1 MMQQTPNRSPV
12 TEYLRG
18 EATGVD
24 DPTLKAEI
32 EQITDW
38 FNRGYNRMA
47 TKKQGANVFCS
58 LHLGQTPETP
68 ETGARVEI
76 DTSILKLGGM
86 GSEAFAALHS
96 RWQKSRKVDPD
107 AKKPV
112 TQRFWGPLFDEIEKA
127 LLEVKAPGELKAL
140 KGNENNPMFAKM
152 QKYASISSF
161 RVGWVGDLEYGH
173 PGEWAA
179 RIMDTESRA
188 GAFDGRTT
196 ASSTEVSACNP
207 IIEE

>member
-112 TQRFWGPLFDEIEKA
+112 TQRFWGLIWNTDIRANGPRGLWIQNPEPERLMGEQQPLRPRYLHA
-127 LLEVKAPGELKAL
+127 TP
-140 KGNENNPMFAKM
+140 
-152 QKYASISSF
+152 SSKS
-161 RVGWVGDLEYGH
+161 E
-173 PGEWAA
+173 A
-179 RIMDTESRA
+179 RADQRRWW
-188 GAFDGRTT
+188 G
-196 ASSTEVSACNP
+196 
-207 IIEE
+207 